1 MMSFAQ
7 WGNALYSGKKS
18 YGIIP
23 RRKLFVSLAAGLMV
37 LSGILIA
44 VLGLNPSID
53 FTGGSQF
60 SVTGVSSAQQ
70 QTAYD
75 AVAAT
80 GLTSDVR
87 VSNLGQNAIRV
98 QTPALDTEKT
108 GEVRQALAS
117 AYDVDVNDVQASS
130 IGPTWGHDVTTKALQ
145 SLVIFLVLVAGV
157 MAVYFRSLTTSAAAI
172 IALLHDVVVTVGF
185 FAVTQVEVSPATL
198 IGYLT
203 ILGYSLYDT
212 VVVFD
217 KVRELTKGV
226 WDQQR
231 YTFGE
236 LVNLAVNQTM
246 VRSINTSVVAL
257 LPVGSILFI
266 GTLLLGAGTLT
277 DISLALFV
285 GMIVGA
291 YSSIFIAAP
300 LLVMLEDRR
309 QRTREHNERVLAA
322 RAARAGA
329 AEVEG
334 APSATGG
341 AAVRVAPLTPGHH
354 LGQSAQPTR
363 KTRRNR

>member
-18 YGIIP
+18 YGIVAH
-23 RRKLFVSLAAGLMV
+23 RKLFVGLAGGLMV
-37 LSGILIA
+37 LSAVLIA
-44 VLGLNPSID
+44 VLGLNPSIE

-60 SVTGVSSAQQ
+60 SVTGVSTSQQ
-70 QTAYD
+70 QVAYD
-75 AVAAT
+75 AVAKT
-80 GLTSDVR
+80 GVTSDVR
-87 VSNLGQNAIRV
+87 VSNLGQNGVRV
-98 QTPALDTEKT
+98 QTPALDTEQT

-117 AYDVDVNDVQASS
+117 AYGVDVNDVQASS
-130 IGPTWGHDVTTKALQ
+130 IGPTWGHDVTAKAMQ
-145 SLVIFLVLVAGV
+145 SLVIFLVLVALV
-157 MAVYFRSLTTSAAAI
+157 MAVYFRSLTMSAAAI
-172 IALLHDVVVTVGF
+172 IALLHDVVVTVAF
-185 FAVTQVEVSPATL
+185 FAITQVEVSPATL

-217 KVRELTKGV
+217 KIREHTRGV
-226 WDQQR
+226 WDQER

-257 LPVGSILFI
+257 LPVGCILFI
-266 GTLLLGAGTLT
+266 GTFLLGAGTLT

-300 LLVMLEDRR
+300 LLVILEDRR
-309 QRTREHNERVLAA
+309 RRTREHNGRVLAA
-322 RAARAGA
+322 RAARAAATTGEEVPAGA
-329 AEVEG
+329 
-334 APSATGG
+334 SAS
-341 AAVRVAPLTPGHH
+341 VRVAPLTPGRH
-354 LGQSAQPTR
+354 LGQAAQPTR
-363 KTRRNR
+363 KNRRNR

>member
-7 WGNALYSGKKS
+7 WGNALYSGSKS
-18 YGIIP
+18 YRVIP
-23 RRKLFVSLAAGLMV
+23 RRKLFVSLAGALV
-37 LSGILIA
+37 VISGILIA
-44 VLGLNPSID
+44 VLGLNPSIE

-60 SVTGVSSAQQ
+60 SVTGVANAPQQ
-70 QTAYD
+70 AAYD
-75 AVAAT
+75 AVT
-80 GLTSDVR
+80 GTGVTTEVR
-87 VSNLGQNAIRV
+87 VSSLGQNGLRV
-98 QTPALDTEKT
+98 QTPALDTEQT
-108 GEVRQALAS
+108 GEVREALAA

-130 IGPTWGHDVTTKALQ
+130 IGPTWGHDVTSKAVQ
-145 SLVIFLVLVAGV
+145 SLVIFMVLVAAV
-157 MAVYFRSLTTSAAAI
+157 MAVYFRSLTMSAAAI
-172 IALLHDVVVTVGF
+172 LALVHDVIVTVAF

-266 GTLLLGAGTLT
+266 GTVLLGAGTLT

-309 QRTREHNERVLAA
+309 ARTREHNERVLAA
-322 RAARAGA
+322 RAARTGGPTDT
-329 AEVEG
+329 ES
-334 APSATGG
+334 APS
-341 AAVRVAPLTPGHH
+341 VRVAPVTPGHH
-354 LGQSAQPTR
+354 LGQAAQPTR
-363 KTRRNR
+363 KNRRNR